1 MFLLSMKDVM
11 LAQMKRKNFLHFSS
25 FSSQSVSIA
34 RKVESNE
41 MEITKHNSLTLKWTS
56 ALFTKRILAIH
67 DLKHSLR

>member
-41 MEITKHNSLTLKWTS
+41 MEITKHNSLTLKWS